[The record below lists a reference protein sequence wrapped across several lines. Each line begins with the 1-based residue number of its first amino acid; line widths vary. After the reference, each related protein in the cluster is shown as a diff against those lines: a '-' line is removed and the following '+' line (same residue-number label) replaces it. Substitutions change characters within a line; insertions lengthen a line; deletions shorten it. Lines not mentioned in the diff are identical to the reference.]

1 MGGRLA
7 GFSKSWQDAPK
18 WQRSVLARGLGWRF
32 SRPPPLKKN
41 LPVKLPCEKR
51 LNSLL
56 KDLLGK
62 KVIEKSC
69 DKFVFISRLKLVPKP
84 SGEFRLILDVSR
96 LNKYIP
102 PLSFKMPKLSDLR
115 AILPKGA
122 WLAKIDLKDAYHH
135 VPIRKSFRKF
145 LAFRWGN
152 RVYHFKAL
160 PFGLSV
166 APAVFTGMMNPVH
179 QKLREAGI
187 SAIAYL
193 DDWLFWHKTEGGC
206 HHAVLEAIR
215 IFQSMGWLINFDK
228 STTVPNQRITWLGVE
243 WDSIR
248 MEMRLPR
255 DKSLALIE
263 KVSIILEARKSSRR
277 QVESIIGS
285 MAFVAQFSD
294 EAGFRKK
301 CFSPILSV
309 WPRELSRDS
318 PIEISCEDKRP
329 LLWWT
334 NLENVMLWNPIRIP
348 DPTIVVWTD
357 ASNSG
362 WGGHTENGSW
372 RMGRWSEGQKTLH
385 INILEIMAI
394 TNSIR
399 ADLLKGHNSALVY
412 TDNITTLFAI
422 NKNGSSR
429 SR

>member
-1 MGGRLA
+1 MSRVFWPRCNDQMLSIQGGRILLPLEVAGTFEATEVTNPGLSRPRKARMVAEDRVEDGLFKEMSVKTKEGGTCLNPGEGAGSSPTPSAVKAPVGGRLA

-166 APAVFTGMMNPVH
+166 APAVFTGMMNP
-179 QKLREAGI
+179 
-187 SAIAYL
+187 
-193 DDWLFWHKTEGGC
+193 
-206 HHAVLEAIR
+206 
-215 IFQSMGWLINFDK
+215 
-228 STTVPNQRITWLGVE
+228 
-243 WDSIR
+243 SIR
-248 MEMRLPR
+248 
-255 DKSLALIE
+255 
-263 KVSIILEARKSSRR
+263 SSERR
-277 QVESIIGS
+277 VFQPS
-285 MAFVAQFSD
+285 
-294 EAGFRKK
+294 
-301 CFSPILSV
+301 
-309 WPRELSRDS
+309 
-318 PIEISCEDKRP
+318 
-329 LLWWT
+329 
-334 NLENVMLWNPIRIP
+334 
-348 DPTIVVWTD
+348 
-357 ASNSG
+357 
-362 WGGHTENGSW
+362 
-372 RMGRWSEGQKTLH
+372 H
-385 INILEIMAI
+385 I
-394 TNSIR
+394 
-399 ADLLKGHNSALVY
+399 
-412 TDNITTLFAI
+412 
-422 NKNGSSR
+422 
-429 SR
+429 